1 MSIIAYNHKMAAHCE
16 SGTITSLLNNKGLDI
31 SEALVFGISSG
42 IFFGYFHKMK
52 SFTFPTFIVRNRP
65 GQMRSNISKRLG
77 IKFHTERFRRPEEG
91 QKTLDLLLENN
102 IPVACQVDFFY
113 MDYIPS
119 WERVH
124 INVHFIVI
132 VGKVGTKYI
141 VSDSYFPQLVELERE
156 SLQKARFA
164 GGSMSPKGFL
174 FYPEFIPEKPDYSK
188 AIISGIKK
196 SCFNM
201 LKIPLPFLGIKGIR
215 QFAKKIVDWPSRAR
229 DIEHLS
235 HEIMRINILLEDQGT
250 GGAGFRF
257 LFATF
262 LQQAA
267 GILKKP
273 ELNELSK
280 EMMVIGDGWRE
291 ISLLAARYGKNRD
304 LGQIRL
310 KELGDMLMDRAS
322 VEKAFFKKLYKLIKE
337 QKNDK

>member
-1 MSIIAYNHKMAAHCE
+1 MNIVDFKHKMAAHCE
-16 SGTITSLLNNKGLDI
+16 SGTITSLLNNKGMDI
-31 SEALVFGISSG
+31 SEALVFGITNG

-52 SFTFPTFIVRNRP
+52 SFTFPTFIVRNKP
-65 GQMRSNISKRLG
+65 GQMRTNISRRLG
-77 IKFHTERFRRPEEG
+77 IKFHTERFHRPEEG
-91 QKTLDLLLENN
+91 QKALDRLLEKN

-132 VGKVGTKYI
+132 VGKRDTKYI
-141 VSDSYFPQLVELERE
+141 VSDSYFPQLVELESE
-156 SLQKARFA
+156 SLRKARFA

-174 FYPEFIPEKPDYSK
+174 FYPEYIPEDPDYRK
-188 AIISGIKK
+188 AIIIGIRK

-201 LKIPLPFLGIKGIR
+201 LKIPIPFLGVKGIR
-215 QFAKKIVDWPSRAR
+215 KFGRKIADWPERAR
-229 DIEHLS
+229 DMEHLS
-235 HEIMRINILLEDQGT
+235 HEIMKINILLEDQGT

-267 GILKKP
+267 RILEKP

-304 LGQIRL
+304 LGQDRL
-310 KELGDMLMDRAS
+310 KEIGDMLMARAS
-322 VEKAFFKKLYKLIKE
+322 DEEAFFRKLYKLIKE
-337 QKNDK
+337 